1 MYIRAQQRYLRENVS
16 FKTGLEGHIP
26 SYGDLISVGHDLPR
40 WGSAGIVLDITGTT
54 LTLSEDVTFG
64 VGSHWIVLRK
74 KDGSQAGPF
83 SVVAGSQPNKVVA
96 AGGVGSDFF
105 FDGIHERPLFLFGKT
120 DQWGKLMTVVS
131 LMPDEDEV
139 EVKAVVYNPTI
150 FSFDSLTPPPLANP
164 TLPPVVPDLPTV
176 ANLLV
181 TAIVGTTDQV
191 LISWSPAVGATA
203 YTINKSTNGIDW
215 DAVDTTLQS
224 SYVLTVPYAYIYIR
238 VYALGKAA
246 GPWAYWSGHPVTNT
260 LVNATDT
267 LTDGSGNILKG

>member
-1 MYIRAQQRYLRENVS
+1 
-16 FKTGLEGHIP
+16 
-26 SYGDLISVGHDLPR
+26 
-40 WGSAGIVLDITGTT
+40 
-54 LTLSEDVTFG
+54 
-64 VGSHWIVLRK
+64 
-74 KDGSQAGPF
+74 
-83 SVVAGSQPNKVVA
+83 
-96 AGGVGSDFF
+96 
-105 FDGIHERPLFLFGKT
+105 
-120 DQWGKLMTVVS
+120 MTVVS